1 MPVEVDVHTVPNFKA
16 RINGKVDL
24 WGPECGG
31 TFTLDYSLV
40 KIGHLLHKSRPVPFV
55 FSTTVAFKIENLF
68 SIKTVHYKW
77 ILKVKTGVFNHGQN
91 FCQGQFQNCPGQK
104 TFCLG
109 RRTRHKR
116 IFCTR
121 PVKTLTRPLHKLNIV
136 YSGSMYCFV
145 TNF

>member
-55 FSTTVAFKIENLF
+55 FSTTVAHKMSFYSQKSMINLWTFQFIEKIL
-68 SIKTVHYKW
+68 
-77 ILKVKTGVFNHGQN
+77 
-91 FCQGQFQNCPGQK
+91 
-104 TFCLG
+104 
-109 RRTRHKR
+109 
-116 IFCTR
+116 
-121 PVKTLTRPLHKLNIV
+121 
-136 YSGSMYCFV
+136 
-145 TNF
+145 